1 MEGTE
6 AKIILQNCILKWD
19 CPNTQPMKFNKIVEK
34 IVSILDSFNF
44 LVFDII
50 IEKVEQNLS

>member
-44 LVFDII
+44 LHII